1 MSKIKVF
8 KFDEFEGESYLD
20 KLYNFE
26 KSGDIDQILDSDDKK
41 DKKKKKKK
49 NKKKKYNNEDDSI
62 YDGVPDYDDYVERLE
77 KLTKDKVSLDDV
89 TKEDLE
95 KAEEADKR
103 REEREDKKPAF
114 DPLKVTASDLTTE
127 EKSSEVQAEP
137 QSKVEIKKPE
147 VKPQVEKRV
156 EPVKIENVVKKP
168 KKFLR
173 QLKLKTYNDINKF
186 VIDDNVLP
194 SSYDFN
200 DSYELDINDDLED
213 DPVGLLQLGVI
224 LSTVP
229 TAAYTADEFSNV
241 NENDKYLFNN
251 VKDGNYHEDVYYFV
265 TVNTE
270 DDKEYVLA
278 YKIDTNSIDNFQN
291 YITNYFGMR
300 DTETVLTKMYL
311 SVVMDR
317 YIVNTKKYF
326 NIENVETFYNSALNK
341 KDEFYD
347 DFIKSLDEN
356 TLVPTK
362 YIEDDDGVYID
373 DFDDADSS
381 IRSAVVALIGS
392 PMDDLDEEEDTTE
405 ETDNEEE
412 FINPENLDDALEQG
426 ISNDTNESESTSE
439 SYQESNVET
448 SNSESGDEW
457 GVIKTVHK

>member
-1 MSKIKVF
+1 MPKIKGF
-8 KFDEFEGESYLD
+8 KFDDFEGESYLN
-20 KLYNFE
+20 KLYDFE
-26 KSGDIDQILDSDDKK
+26 KSGDIDQILDLDDDNKKGKKKKKKK
-41 DKKKKKKK
+41 DKKKKYKD
-49 NKKKKYNNEDDSI
+49 EDGSI
-62 YDGVPDYDDYVERLE
+62 YDGVPDYDDYAERLA
-77 KLTKDKVSLDDV
+77 KLAKDKVSLDNV

-103 REEREDKKPAF
+103 REEKEDKKPAF
-114 DPLKVTASDLTTE
+114 DPLKVKASDL
-127 EKSSEVQAEP
+127 KEP
-137 QSKVEIKKPE
+137 QSKTEIKKPE
-147 VKPQVEKRV
+147 VKPQAEKHV
-156 EPVKIENVVKKP
+156 EPVKNENVVKKP

-173 QLKLKTYNDINKF
+173 QFRLKVYSDLNMF
-186 VIDDNVLP
+186 VIDDSVLP

-200 DSYELDINDDLED
+200 DSYELDIDDDLEE

-224 LSTVP
+224 LSSVP
-229 TAAYTADEFSNV
+229 TAAYTVDEFTNA
-241 NENDKYLFNN
+241 NESDKYLFNN

-278 YKIDTNSIDNFQN
+278 YKIDTACIDNFQN
-291 YITNYFGMR
+291 YITNYFGVR
-300 DTETVLTKMYL
+300 NTETVLTKMYL

-317 YIVNTKKYF
+317 YIVNTKRYF

-356 TLVPTK
+356 ALVPTK
-362 YIEDDDGVYID
+362 YIEDNDGVYVD
-373 DFDDADSS
+373 DFDEVDSS

-392 PMDDLDEEEDTTE
+392 SMNDLYDEEDTTE
-405 ETDNEEE
+405 ETDDDDE

-426 ISNDTNESESTSE
+426 ISNDTDESESTSE
-439 SYQESNVET
+439 LYQESNVET
-448 SNSESGDEW
+448 SNSESGEEW

>member
-1 MSKIKVF
+1 MPKIKAF

-20 KLYNFE
+20 KLYSFE
-26 KSGDIDQILDSDDKK
+26 KSGDIDQVLDLDDKK

-49 NKKKKYNNEDDSI
+49 DKKKKYKDEDGSI
-62 YDGVPDYDDYVERLE
+62 YDGVPDYDDYAERLE
-77 KLTKDKVSLDDV
+77 KLTKDKVSLDNV

-95 KAEEADKR
+95 KAEKADKK
-103 REEREDKKPAF
+103 REEEEDKKPAF
-114 DPLKVTASDLTTE
+114 DPLKVTASDLMTK
-127 EKSSEVQAEP
+127 EKSSKVQTEP
-137 QSKVEIKKPE
+137 QSKVETKKPE
-147 VKPQVEKRV
+147 VKPQVEKRI
-156 EPVKIENVVKKP
+156 EPVKNENVVKKP

-173 QLKLKTYNDINKF
+173 QLRLKTYGDLNKF

-213 DPVGLLQLGVI
+213 DPVGLLQLGMI

-229 TAAYTADEFSNV
+229 TAAYTVDEFTNV

-251 VKDGNYHEDVYYFV
+251 VKDGNYHEDMYYFV

-278 YKIDTNSIDNFQN
+278 YKIDTNCIDNFQN

-362 YIEDDDGVYID
+362 YIEDGDGVYVD

-381 IRSAVVALIGS
+381 IRSAVVALMGS
-392 PMDDLDEEEDTTE
+392 SMDDLDEEDNTE
-405 ETDNEEE
+405 ETDDEEE

-426 ISNDTNESESTSE
+426 ISNDADESESTSE

-448 SNSESGDEW
+448 PNSESGDEW